1 MADDVDKDIKHSV
14 RLSDEQR
21 KLIEEKLR
29 AAKVEHD
36 AAAHV
41 ASTPAATDKDI
52 HHDRVVKHFEPM
64 SDEQRK
70 LLEEKIQHAKE
81 QHHSIAHIES
91 PATKFDA
98 TVSHAKS
105 AISSVNKG
113 AFNDYALIDEQQREA
128 MLQQVEERRQAKQHE
143 QVIRK
148 RLLSMAGKEVAID
161 ENWPYNDMLMEHGQT
176 WSSLEVNTISGPDMV
191 TERSVAKLWQL
202 SPTFY
207 GIAAGYALDAAGT
220 WHKHSWLIAQ
230 HKVQEVK
237 LKYAVYYGVLLSA
250 KESEAYAITALHK

>member
-1 MADDVDKDIKHSV
+1 MTDDDEKDIKYSS

-21 KLIEEKLR
+21 KLIEEKVRL
-29 AAKVEHD
+29 AKEQHD
-36 AAAHV
+36 SEV
-41 ASTPAATDKDI
+41 RTVPAPVTTEKGLHSD
-52 HHDRVVKHFEPM
+52 HDVKQFTPM
-64 SDEQRK
+64 SDKQRK

-81 QHHSIAHIES
+81 QHNADRHTEQSAVKAVSSDNQTASTSSTTKKIAM
-91 PATKFDA
+91 
-98 TVSHAKS
+98 
-105 AISSVNKG
+105 
-113 AFNDYALIDEQQREA
+113 NDFEEIDDQQREA
-128 MLQQVEERRQAKQHE
+128 LLKQVDECRKVKQYE

-176 WSSLEVNTISGPDMV
+176 WSSLEVNTISGPDRV

-202 SPTFY
+202 NPTFY
-207 GIAAGYALDAAGT
+207 SIAAGYALDAAGT
-220 WHKHSWLIAQ
+220 WHKHSWLIAL